1 MPRASTMSFRY
12 HLAALLLL
20 AALASAPLHGQSF
33 EIPATALIRP
43 LGIIVPAPCSQKVS
57 QVCEGAT
64 PSLFETLNGG
74 YPMSISGLGIPL
86 GGIGAAGLHWSE
98 LSPYPVRRSS
108 AKTVPL
114 LVDRGVVHCQRGMH
128 YALGTG
134 PILPSI
140 PSGGSITNRFKQM
153 CRCDSSRRLWPE
165 KIDDPRCQWRIST
178 CALPITLARQ
188 PRCRLCLQWQ
198 TPVRMKAA
206 RRQQS
211 DRA

>member
-20 AALASAPLHGQSF
+20 AALASAPLHVQSF

-86 GGIGAAGLHWSE
+86 GGIGAGSFMINQSGTFGPWNLGGGVDERWE
-98 LSPYPVRRSS
+98 VRILSQAAFHIREQVGDKPPLVR
-108 AKTVPL
+108 
-114 LVDRGVVHCQRGMH
+114 
-128 YALGTG
+128 
-134 PILPSI
+134 
-140 PSGGSITNRFKQM
+140 
-153 CRCDSSRRLWPE
+153 
-165 KIDDPRCQWRIST
+165 
-178 CALPITLARQ
+178 TL
-188 PRCRLCLQWQ
+188 
-198 TPVRMKAA
+198 
-206 RRQQS
+206 
-211 DRA
+211 D